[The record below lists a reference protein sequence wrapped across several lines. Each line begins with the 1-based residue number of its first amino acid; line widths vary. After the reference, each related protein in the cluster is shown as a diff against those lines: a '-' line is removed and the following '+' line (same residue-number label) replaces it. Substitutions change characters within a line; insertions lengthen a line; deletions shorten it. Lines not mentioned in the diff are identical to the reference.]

1 MEKKYTLLDT
11 RNNVYI
17 DSLVISDSFNGF
29 DIEISKERLHGG
41 LQDGVDVLKVNTGRL
56 SFTVLITR
64 GMNIQELKC
73 DDVSLQWNSPVQG
86 PVHPSYVPIWA
97 SGGCGWLEGF
107 SEWIARCGLGSNGAP
122 EFTDNGVLKYP
133 LHGRLSN
140 LPARKVEVV
149 VDSQGVVL
157 ICGEVLE
164 ASVFGHSFLLKVLY
178 RVEAGSSVLQVQDSV
193 VNLSPNDDEFE
204 LLYHI
209 NTGKPFLSAGA
220 RFHAAYHRMCPRDV
234 HATNELD
241 QWDSYREPITGCN
254 ETCYFFDLV
263 SDSQGLTSV
272 VLNNSGEDRGVA
284 LTFPKTAFPCFTL
297 WKTQRPDNDIYVTGL
312 EPATN
317 YPNTRS
323 FEKKNGRVVALAA
336 GEERVF
342 KFEVNVLTDK
352 VAVRDAIRAIEK
364 LQGRV
369 EPIIE
374 REPIA
379 TWCE

>member
-254 ETCYFFDLV
+254 ETCYFFDLI
-263 SDSQGLTSV
+263 SDPQGRTSV
-272 VLNNSGEDRGVA
+272 VLNNSDGDRGLS

-323 FEKKNGRVVALAA
+323 FEKKNGRVVPLAS

>member
-297 WKTQRPDNDIYVTGL
+297 WKTQRPDNYIYVTGL

>member
-11 RNNVYI
+11 KNNIYV
-17 DSLVISDSFNGF
+17 DSLVISDSCNGF
-29 DIEISKERLHGG
+29 NIEISKERLHGG
-41 LQDGVDVLKVNTGRL
+41 LQDGVDVLNVNTGRL
-56 SFTVLITR
+56 SFTVLLTR

-86 PVHPSYVPIWA
+86 PVHPSYVPIWEP
-97 SGGCGWLEGF
+97 GGCGWLEGF

-122 EFTDNGVLKYP
+122 EFTDNGVLRYP

-140 LPARKVEVV
+140 LPSRKVEVV
-149 VDSQGVVL
+149 LDSQGVVQ
-157 ICGEVLE
+157 IYGEVLE
-164 ASVFGHSFLLKVLY
+164 TSVFGRHLLLKVLY
-178 RVEAGSSVLQVQDSV
+178 SVEVGSSVLHVQDSV

-220 RFHAAYHRMCPRDV
+220 RFHAAFHRMCPRDI
-234 HATNELD
+234 HATNELA
-241 QWDSYREPITGCN
+241 QWDTYREPIKGCN
-254 ETCYFFDLV
+254 ETCYFFDLI
-263 SDSQGLTSV
+263 SDPQGRTSV
-272 VLNNSGEDRGVA
+272 VLNNSDGDRGLS
-284 LTFPKTAFPCFTL
+284 LTFLKTAFPCFTL
-297 WKTQRPDNDIYVTGL
+297 WKTQRPDSDIYVTGL

-323 FEKKNGRVVALAA
+323 FEKKNGRVVPLAS

-352 VAVRDAIRAIEK
+352 VAVQDAICAVEE
-364 LQGRV
+364 LQLRG

-374 REPIA
+374 KEPIT

>member
-86 PVHPSYVPIWA
+86 PVHPSSVPIWA

>member
-193 VNLSPNDDEFE
+193 VNLSPNADEFE

>member
-234 HATNELD
+234 HATNALD

>member
-164 ASVFGHSFLLKVLY
+164 ASVFGHSFPLKVLY

>member
-107 SEWIARCGLGSNGAP
+107 SEWIARCGRGSNGAP

>member
-41 LQDGVDVLKVNTGRL
+41 LQNGVDVLKVNTGRL

-86 PVHPSYVPIWA
+86 PVHPYYVPIWA

>member
-122 EFTDNGVLKYP
+122 EFTDHGVLKYP

>member
-1 MEKKYTLLDT
+1 MW
-11 RNNVYI
+11 
-17 DSLVISDSFNGF
+17 
-29 DIEISKERLHGG
+29 
-41 LQDGVDVLKVNTGRL
+41 
-56 SFTVLITR
+56 R
-64 GMNIQELKC
+64 G
-73 DDVSLQWNSPVQG
+73 S
-86 PVHPSYVPIWA
+86 
-97 SGGCGWLEGF
+97 
-107 SEWIARCGLGSNGAP
+107 
-122 EFTDNGVLKYP
+122 
-133 LHGRLSN
+133 
-140 LPARKVEVV
+140 
-149 VDSQGVVL
+149 
-157 ICGEVLE
+157 E

>member
-1 MEKKYTLLDT
+1 MDT

>member
-157 ICGEVLE
+157 ICGEGRE
-164 ASVFGHSFLLKVLY
+164 ASVFGHSFLLKVFY

>member
-323 FEKKNGRVVALAA
+323 FEKKNGRAVALAA

>member
-336 GEERVF
+336 GEERAF

>member
-1 MEKKYTLLDT
+1 MEKKFTLLDT
-11 RNNVYI
+11 QNNIYVDSI
-17 DSLVISDSFNGF
+17 DVSESCNGF
-29 DIEISKERLHGG
+29 NVEISKERLYGG

-56 SFTVLITR
+56 SFTILMTR

-73 DDVSLQWNSPVQG
+73 DDVSLKWNSTVKG
-86 PVHPSYVPIWA
+86 PIHPSYVPIWA
-97 SGGCGWLEGF
+97 PGGCGWLEGF

-122 EFTDNGVLKYP
+122 EFTDDGVLKYP

-140 LPARKVEVV
+140 LPARKVEVII
-149 VDSQGVVL
+149 DSQGCVQVY
-157 ICGEVLE
+157 GEVLE
-164 ASVFGHSFLLKVLY
+164 TSVFGHCLLLKVLY
-178 RVEAGSSVLQVQDSV
+178 SVDVGRSVLRVQDTV
-193 VNLSPNDDEFE
+193 ANLSPNDDEFE

-220 RFHAAYHRMCPRDV
+220 KFHVAFHRMCPRDI
-234 HATNELD
+234 HAAKELEE
-241 QWDSYREPITGCN
+241 WDTYREPISGCN

-263 SDSQGLTSV
+263 PDQQGFTSV
-272 VLNNSGEDRGVA
+272 VLNNSDNDRGLA

-297 WKTQRPDNDIYVTGL
+297 WKTQRPDSDIFVTGL

-317 YPNTRS
+317 FPNTRS
-323 FEKKNGRVVALAA
+323 FEKKNGRVVRLVS

-342 KFEVNVLTDK
+342 TFEVDVLTDK
-352 VAVRDAIRAIEK
+352 SAVRDAINSVEV
-364 LQGRV
+364 LQRRG

-374 REPIA
+374 QEPIA

>member
-11 RNNVYI
+11 RNNIYV
-17 DSLVISDSFNGF
+17 DSLVISDCCNGF
-29 DIEISKERLHGG
+29 NIEISKERLHGG

-56 SFTVLITR
+56 SFTVLLTR

-73 DDVSLQWNSPVQG
+73 DDVSLLWNSPVQG
-86 PVHPSYVPIWA
+86 PVHPSYVPIWEP
-97 SGGCGWLEGF
+97 GGCGWLEGF

-122 EFTDNGVLKYP
+122 EFSDNGVLKYP

-149 VDSQGVVL
+149 VDTQGVVR
-157 ICGEVLE
+157 IYGEVLE
-164 ASVFGHSFLLKVLY
+164 TSVFGRHLLLKVLY
-178 RVEAGSSVLQVQDSV
+178 SVKVGSSVLQVQDSV

-220 RFHAAYHRMCPRDV
+220 RFHAAFHRMCPRDI
-234 HATNELD
+234 HATNELE
-241 QWDSYREPITGCN
+241 QWDTYREPITGCN
-254 ETCYFFDLV
+254 ETCYFFDLI
-263 SDSQGLTSV
+263 SDPQGSASV
-272 VLNNSGEDRGVA
+272 VLNNSDCDRGLA
-284 LTFPKTAFPCFTL
+284 LTFSKTLFPCFTL
-297 WKTQRPDNDIYVTGL
+297 WKTQRPDSDIYVTGL

-317 YPNTRS
+317 FPNTRS
-323 FEKKNGRVVALAA
+323 FEKKNGRVVALAS

-352 VAVRDAIRAIEK
+352 VAVQDAIFAVEE
-364 LQGRV
+364 LQLRG

-374 REPIA
+374 KEPIA

>member
-374 REPIA
+374 REPSA